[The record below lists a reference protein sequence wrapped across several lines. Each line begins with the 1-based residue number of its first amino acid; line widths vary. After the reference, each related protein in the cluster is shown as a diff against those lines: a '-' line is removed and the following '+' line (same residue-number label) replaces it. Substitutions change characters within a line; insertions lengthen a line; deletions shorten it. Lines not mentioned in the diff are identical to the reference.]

1 MHPRASPAIVAAA
14 HPHATQP
21 PPQPQQPAHSHSAAS
36 ANAQSQSNSQSHGSN
51 DAGAGG
57 YGNSGSSGGDAP
69 KSEPSKK
76 RLVATL
82 AMLTAANIGGF
93 LWAVREVE
101 DFRDYA
107 DVHAPRFMTE
117 LRTRLPDGFLPP
129 RSTRA
134 VVGRVGVQLGLVETP
149 QQDVD
154 NTVAEANRAITQKI
168 VQPASAIVAENIV
181 PISTE
186 IEKVVT
192 EAFKQNDATAK
203 ETAAAP
209 APVVVAPAVVVAT
222 PPPTPKPTPTP
233 APRPS
238 AAASTSTSTPTP
250 PARSEPV
257 RAAPAAAAAAAN
269 TPSAELRALL
279 AEVAA
284 AEAEL
289 IPFVEGQRQDLW
301 HALVAVED
309 RVMERGVRRLISLEA
324 DQRHTLETLATRQSR
339 NQIRAHEYC
348 TAPAHAE
355 FVRSMKVEEE
365 NKWRRKL
372 YDAMFAQNERMS
384 AVADYWLQ
392 TNESTLRTHY
402 KTTVERLSNAAEA
415 LETGTIRV
423 LQKRLAAHRHQEL
436 RSAQAHRL
444 SAALLS
450 LQELVE
456 RDHASL
462 SEPWRVI
469 REVAES
475 DNTLRTA
482 IAPID
487 ERTVAEGVYS
497 LPQLKAAFLAL
508 APSLKVATFMPDE
521 PARASVLRQA
531 MAHLFS
537 AMTLNEAGG
546 VLLPPPPPAAAAMAA
561 APSLAATRQASELA
575 HQASDYAHY
584 INASTFLASNSPELA
599 LAELERLHPSR
610 RAGEM
615 ESFLVELRKT
625 VQVQQAVRV
634 VKMRV
639 IAINNNKNQA

>member
-1 MHPRASPAIVAAA
+1 MV
-14 HPHATQP
+14 
-21 PPQPQQPAHSHSAAS
+21 
-36 ANAQSQSNSQSHGSN
+36 
-51 DAGAGG
+51 
-57 YGNSGSSGGDAP
+57 
-69 KSEPSKK
+69 
-76 RLVATL
+76 
-82 AMLTAANIGGF
+82 
-93 LWAVREVE
+93 
-101 DFRDYA
+101 
-107 DVHAPRFMTE
+107 
-117 LRTRLPDGFLPP
+117 
-129 RSTRA
+129 
-134 VVGRVGVQLGLVETP
+134 
-149 QQDVD
+149 
-154 NTVAEANRAITQKI
+154 
-168 VQPASAIVAENIV
+168 
-181 PISTE
+181 
-186 IEKVVT
+186 
-192 EAFKQNDATAK
+192 
-203 ETAAAP
+203 
-209 APVVVAPAVVVAT
+209 
-222 PPPTPKPTPTP
+222 
-233 APRPS
+233 
-238 AAASTSTSTPTP
+238 
-250 PARSEPV
+250 
-257 RAAPAAAAAAAN
+257 
-269 TPSAELRALL
+269 
-279 AEVAA
+279 
-284 AEAEL
+284 
-289 IPFVEGQRQDLW
+289 PFVEGQREDLW
-301 HALVAVED
+301 RALVAVED

-348 TAPAHAE
+348 TAPTHAE
-355 FVRSMKVEEE
+355 FVRQMKVEEE

-475 DNTLRTA
+475 DHTLRTA

-508 APSLKVATFMPDE
+508 APALKVATFMPDE

-561 APSLAATRQASELA
+561 APSLAAARQASELA